1 MKPAYSILL
10 RYEEITISAENL
22 HYELELAAL
31 CGTEVTVF
39 QCLLK
44 EKKPQDQSPAG
55 LITPNETGKPQPAPS
70 KHAKVCNGGVLWRE
84 IRFPLQQSWR
94 KPAVFLFHTLLS
106 NHKPSSSSLPS
117 FLSLHPLFILSG
129 ALYSLHTLFSCF
141 AAQRGAELRIP

>member
-1 MKPAYSILL
+1 MYSILL

-44 EKKPQDQSPAG
+44 EKEKTQDQSPAG
-55 LITPNETGKPQPAPS
+55 LITPNETSKPQPAPS
-70 KHAKVCNGGVLWRE
+70 KHAKVCNGELWRE

-94 KPAVFLFHTLLS
+94 KPAVFHTLLS
-106 NHKPSSSSLPS
+106 NHKHIASSSSLPS